1 MLKSVR
7 NKSGKSIVF
16 LDWTTIMR
24 RRKYIFNFNPI
35 FFPQPP
41 TRDDWISGIR
51 EAVDNCSPG
60 SDSEGGYTPGALSS
74 AEEVLRRKTESK
86 HLRQR
91 RLCAELRSK
100 DIELAKLLED
110 KMNIM
115 KEMLQV
121 VASGPDHDQV
131 PEQQQQLNDSFVAA
145 DKLPSLDL
153 PQPDYISLVRC
164 CTLKL
169 MTTGGVACPREMS
182 VPIFMHF

>member
-1 MLKSVR
+1 MFLDAVVILSDQIEIR
-7 NKSGKSIVF
+7 IIVF
-16 LDWTTIMR
+16 L
-24 RRKYIFNFNPI
+24 
-35 FFPQPP
+35 FFYFQPP

-51 EAVDNCSPG
+51 DAVDNCSPG
-60 SDSEGGYTPGALSS
+60 SDSEAGYAVGAFSE

-131 PEQQQQLNDSFVAA
+131 PEQLNHSDSFVAA

-153 PQPDYISLVRC
+153 PQPDYVSLVSC
-164 CTLKL
+164 K
-169 MTTGGVACPREMS
+169 
-182 VPIFMHF
+182 F